1 LILKFQMLVSMD
13 IHWLIF
19 LDSQFFPVFVF
30 APNSNILSPSDLS
43 NWQKTKDYPPQMV
56 LNFLILQRLLLLLL
70 TLPCLWSFY
79 FDKSW
84 YLARDVT
91 IKFFLPELFFC
102 GGGWDIYQLYTT
114 NPVLM
119 WNDCYP
125 CCMACLRLN
134 PL

>member
-1 LILKFQMLVSMD
+1 MNICVHEYISNSGGHGNILILKFQMLVSMD

-102 GGGWDIYQLYTT
+102 GGGVGYISAVYY
-114 NPVLM
+114 
-119 WNDCYP
+119 
-125 CCMACLRLN
+125 
-134 PL
+134 